1 MGVVFRIL
9 WSSRLYLLFALAIA
23 GLSLPTAAG
32 QSSAKNDKI
41 ASVAK
46 PEVGSRAQTPKKC
59 PLEVRLE
66 ADRPSYRVGDKIT
79 VEALIENTSETA
91 LYLYGDLGF
100 GESASFSLFARD
112 AVSGKGLPQSPIFDD
127 LPPPP
132 TSKDEFIELR
142 PAHVYGVGLGCP
154 LSQLGIKKKGT
165 YNLLLSYHSPIPMSE
180 SFGLP
185 IFSREMG
192 GIDAKP
198 LRITV
203 TD

>member
-1 MGVVFRIL
+1 MGLVFRIL

-23 GLSLPTAAG
+23 GLSLPAAMG
-32 QSSAKNDKI
+32 QSSAKSGKI

-46 PEVGSRAQTPKKC
+46 AKGGSPAQTPKKC

-66 ADRPSYRVGDKIT
+66 ADMPSYRVGDEIT
-79 VEALIENTSETA
+79 VEALIENTSGTA
-91 LYLYGDLGF
+91 LYLYADLGF

-112 AVSGKGLPQSPIFDD
+112 AVSGEDLPQSPIFDD

-165 YNLLLSYHSPIPMSE
+165 YDLLLSYHSPVPMSYA
-180 SFGLP
+180 FGLP

-192 GIDAKP
+192 AIDAKP
-198 LRITV
+198 VRITV